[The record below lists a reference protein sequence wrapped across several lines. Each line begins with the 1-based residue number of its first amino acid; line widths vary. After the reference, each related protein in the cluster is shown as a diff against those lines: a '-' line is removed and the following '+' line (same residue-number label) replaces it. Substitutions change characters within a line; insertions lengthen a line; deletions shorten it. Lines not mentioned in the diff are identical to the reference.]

1 MSLKN
6 NMTLLS
12 RASKG
17 MAIALVLLLASLF
30 TNIGFVKSSEDESK
44 EFKKEAE
51 KNSVLRILFFKSMCH
66 LPRWS

>member
-6 NMTLLS
+6 NMTLLY

-17 MAIALVLLLASLF
+17 MATALVLLLASLS

-44 EFKKEAE
+44 EFKIEAE
-51 KNSVLRILFFKSMCH
+51 KNSVLRILFLKSMCH

>member
-17 MAIALVLLLASLF
+17 MAIALVLLLASLS

>member
-1 MSLKN
+1 
-6 NMTLLS
+6 
-12 RASKG
+12 
-17 MAIALVLLLASLF
+17 MATALVLLLASLS

-51 KNSVLRILFFKSMCH
+51 KNSVLRILFLKSMCH

>member
-17 MAIALVLLLASLF
+17 MAIALVLLLASLS

-51 KNSVLRILFFKSMCH
+51 KNSVLRILFLKSMCH

>member
-17 MAIALVLLLASLF
+17 MAIALVLLLASLS
-30 TNIGFVKSSEDESK
+30 TNIGFVKSTEDESK

-51 KNSVLRILFFKSMCH
+51 KNSVLRILFLKSMCH

>member
-1 MSLKN
+1 
-6 NMTLLS
+6 MTLLS

-17 MAIALVLLLASLF
+17 MAIALVLLLASLS

-51 KNSVLRILFFKSMCH
+51 KNSVLRILFLKSMCH

>member
-1 MSLKN
+1 
-6 NMTLLS
+6 MTLLS

-17 MAIALVLLLASLF
+17 MAIALVLLLASLS

>member
-17 MAIALVLLLASLF
+17 MAIALVLLLASLS
-30 TNIGFVKSSEDESK
+30 TNIGFVKSTEDESK

>member
-1 MSLKN
+1 
-6 NMTLLS
+6 MTLLS

-17 MAIALVLLLASLF
+17 MATALVLLLASLS

-51 KNSVLRILFFKSMCH
+51 KNSVLRILFLKSMCH